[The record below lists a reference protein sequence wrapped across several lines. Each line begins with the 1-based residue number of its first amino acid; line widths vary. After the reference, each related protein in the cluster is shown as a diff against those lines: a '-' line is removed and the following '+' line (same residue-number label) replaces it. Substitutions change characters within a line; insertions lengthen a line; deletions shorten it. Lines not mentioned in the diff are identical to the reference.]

1 VTLRFLSHRNYKRSR
16 KKTFCF
22 HSQSSC
28 YSRVVAFSFFLMY
41 SDLLIDVFQYLER
54 NEIEKG
60 RYVSRYWNFTVRN
73 SYLNNAFVIYRL
85 SFKYEP
91 VSPNLQI
98 KNLFVVFIYIRY
110 SWSQWS
116 ALEQTIGQCVFVA
129 PAFTKL
135 CGFRDRISH
144 DCHLRSSHVVRL
156 GIQQF
161 SAVFADDFV
170 RKKDKVYVFRVSH

>member
-1 VTLRFLSHRNYKRSR
+1 MTLRFLSHRNYKRSR

-91 VSPNLQI
+91 VSPNLQEKSFCSFHLHTI
-98 KNLFVVFIYIRY
+98 FVVAMERVGTNNRAMCFCCASFYKTV
-110 SWSQWS
+110 W
-116 ALEQTIGQCVFVA
+116 
-129 PAFTKL
+129 
-135 CGFRDRISH
+135 
-144 DCHLRSSHVVRL
+144 
-156 GIQQF
+156 F
-161 SAVFADDFV
+161 S
-170 RKKDKVYVFRVSH
+170 